1 MSRSTNLNLSQQ
13 KLITSSNN
21 SSRLSKN
28 PLMRDQSP
36 ISSSEI
42 QFPKLLNNDP
52 EVEEE
57 TLMQV
62 EFVNENLLRKSHRSE
77 LATKKVCLTR
87 RWQTALVT
95 TILILAL
102 AGGIGK

>member
-28 PLMRDQSP
+28 PLMRDPSA

-42 QFPKLLNNDP
+42 QFPKLLNNDH

-62 EFVNENLLRKSHRSE
+62 EFVNENLLRKLHRSE

-95 TILILAL
+95 TILIFS
-102 AGGIGK
+102 ISRWYW